1 MSVNNFDYNEFI
13 NLVNIKDACDT
24 IFEESIWACYG
35 VGIGIYSDSAH
46 MNCIMRDIAHML
58 RIVYNYAKPFYSS
71 YDFSKALA
79 SIEIISKI
87 DLKSVYN
94 KLFGD
99 ISNDTM
105 ESYIRC
111 KTFCNKLR
119 KYLMNK
125 VSELF
130 VGEDAFDY
138 EGYQC
143 RDLEAT
149 ILKEITAILYEC

>member
-1 MSVNNFDYNEFI
+1 MSVSNFNYNDFM
-13 NLVNIKDACDT
+13 NLVNIEDACNT
-24 IFEESIWACYG
+24 IFEESVLACYG
-35 VGIGIYSDSAH
+35 VEIGIASDSAY

-58 RIVYNYAKPFYSS
+58 RLVYNYAKPFYSP

-94 KLFGD
+94 NIFEKVY
-99 ISNDTM
+99 NDEM
-105 ESYIRC
+105 KRYIRC

-125 VSELF
+125 ISELF
-130 VGEDAFDY
+130 FENDY
-138 EGYQC
+138 EFEGNQC
-143 RDLEAT
+143 RDLDAT